1 MFFKVHG
8 IRLLVLLVLCVEM
21 RCSGLAAQTHGN
33 ESLAGMSLVTKV
45 VTQEAVTLPDDPL
58 PQQVVG
64 AGDGTA
70 VVYGTVT
77 DTSGDLVVGAQVTLE
92 RDASTVTGVKK
103 ETGVQTVSTGGDGS
117 FRLSGVDAG
126 LFRVTV
132 RSKGF
137 TDWVGS
143 VRVLAAQTSYEVPSI
158 VLQIPSTETD
168 VEVVFSRH
176 DLAQEQMKL
185 QEKQRVLGIVP
196 NFYVSY
202 IWNAA
207 PLSSGQKFHL
217 ALRTMIDPVSFL
229 GAGVVAGVEQW
240 QDYFSGYGRG
250 ATGYGKRFGAAY
262 GDGLTSAMLGGAIL
276 PSLLH
281 QDPRYFYKG
290 TGSIP
295 KRALYAVSTVVICR
309 GDNGKWQPN
318 YSNVLGDLASAGLS
332 NLYYPA
338 SDRDGAGLTIG
349 NALIGTASGAVASL
363 IQEFLLHKISRGVR
377 PLPAVHP

>member
-1 MFFKVHG
+1 MFFNARG
-8 IRLLVLLVLCVEM
+8 TRLLLLLALLGGV
-21 RCSGLAAQTHGN
+21 RGTGLVAQTHGN
-33 ESLAGMSLVTKV
+33 EPLAGMSLLRNV
-45 VTQEAVTLPDDPL
+45 VMEEVAALPDGPS

-64 AGDGTA
+64 IGGA

-92 RDASTVTGVKK
+92 RDASI
-103 ETGVQTVSTGGDGS
+103 VQATTPVQKSITGGDGS
-117 FRLSGVDAG
+117 FQLSGVEAG
-126 LFRVTV
+126 VFRVTV
-132 RSKGF
+132 QSKGF
-137 TDWVGS
+137 TAWVGS
-143 VRVLAAQTSYEVPSI
+143 VRVVASQTSYEVPSI
-158 VLQIPSTETD
+158 VLQIPSTDTD

-176 DLAQEQMKL
+176 DLAEEQMKL

-202 IWNAA
+202 VWNAA

-217 ALRTMIDPVSFL
+217 ALRTVVDPVSFL

-240 QDYFSGYGRG
+240 QNFFSGYGRG
-250 ATGYGKRFGAAY
+250 AAGYGKRFGAAY
-262 GDGLTSAMLGGAIL
+262 GDGFTSAVIGGAIL

-290 TGSIP
+290 TGSVR
-295 KRALYAVSTVVICR
+295 KRALYAISTVVICK

-318 YSNVLGDLASAGLS
+318 YSNVLGNLAAAGLS

-338 SDRDGAGLTIG
+338 SNRNGAGLTVS

-377 PLPAVHP
+377 PLPATHP